1 MFNPLF
7 ISLGVTRDS
16 FIGSHPFQFLIGPGK
31 KTFYV
36 HTNLVVQHSSA
47 LAALVSGRMAEAK
60 ESCAFLEDVDEGTF
74 VRFVEY
80 MYTNDYSVPDPIIVQ
95 MASDSTFENGRDG
108 IEETAAAD
116 EPQPA
121 PIHEDNWSFELL
133 SSKKDMKKKKK
144 ASKGNPW
151 RIEEAPVEEVPAFPA
166 EPSEYPQHEC
176 KKDRLWSEF
185 TETAHVRHHEPWE
198 PRQNTESCEDYTQ
211 VFLCHACLYV
221 FSDRYCIE
229 PLQELALQKL
239 QLTLSTFTLF
249 NERVSDIIEL
259 VQYTYAHTMEHEEG
273 IDKLRSL
280 VMDYV
285 ICQLEAIVK
294 DKNFITLLQEPGA
307 LAKDLVLK
315 SLRRLD

>member
-1 MFNPLF
+1 VFALKLYQQDGRSLSKVCSILFF

-16 FIGSHPFQFLIGPGK
+16 FIGSRPFRFLIGPDK
-31 KTFYV
+31 KTVYV
-36 HTNLVVQHSSA
+36 HTELVVQHSSA

-80 MYTNDYSVPDPIIVQ
+80 MYTSDYSVPDPVIVQ
-95 MASDSTFENGRDG
+95 MASDSTFENGQDG
-108 IEETAAAD
+108 IEEPTPID
-116 EPQPA
+116 ES
-121 PIHEDNWSFELL
+121 IWF
-133 SSKKDMKKKKK
+133 SSKKDKKKK

-151 RIEEAPVEEVPAFPA
+151 HTEVPEEAVA
-166 EPSEYPQHEC
+166 EYPQHEC

-185 TETAHVRHHEPWE
+185 REAHVRHHEPWE
-198 PRQNTESCEDYTQ
+198 PRQNKESCEDYTQ
-211 VFLCHACLYV
+211 IFLCHARLYV
-221 FSDRYCIE
+221 FSDQYCIE
-229 PLQELALQKL
+229 PLHELTLQKL
-239 QLTLSTFTLF
+239 RLTLSTFILF
-249 NERVSDIIEL
+249 NERVSDIVEL
-259 VQYTYAHTMEHEEG
+259 IQYTYAHTMEHEEG

-285 ICQLEAIVK
+285 ICQMEAIVENK
-294 DKNFITLLQEPGA
+294 GFITMLQEPGA

>member
-1 MFNPLF
+1 MLNPLF

-16 FIGSHPFQFLIGPGK
+16 FIGSHPFRFFIGPDK

-36 HTNLVVQHSSA
+36 HTDLVVQHSSA

-80 MYTNDYSVPDPIIVQ
+80 MYTNDYSVPDPVIVQ
-95 MASDSTFENGRDG
+95 MTSDSASENGQDG
-108 IEETAAAD
+108 IEETAAVD
-116 EPQPA
+116 EPQPT
-121 PIHEDNWSFELL
+121 PIHEDDWSFGML
-133 SSKKDMKKKKK
+133 SSKKDAKKKKK
-144 ASKGNPW
+144 ASKSNPW
-151 RIEEAPVEEVPAFPA
+151 HMEEVPVEDAPIP
-166 EPSEYPQHEC
+166 ELEYPQREC

-185 TETAHVRHHEPWE
+185 MEKAHVKHHEPWE

-211 VFLCHACLYV
+211 VFLCHARLYV
-221 FSDRYCIE
+221 ISDRYCIE

-239 QLTLSTFTLF
+239 RLTLSTFILF
-249 NERVSDIIEL
+249 SKRVSDIIEL

-280 VMDYV
+280 V
-285 ICQLEAIVK
+285 ICQMEAIVK
-294 DKNFITLLQEPGA
+294 DKNFITMLQEPGA

>member
-1 MFNPLF
+1 MLNPPF
-7 ISLGVTRDS
+7 IRLGITRDS
-16 FIGSHPFQFLIGPGK
+16 FIGSHPFRFLIGDDK

-36 HTNLVVQHSSA
+36 HTDLVAQHSSA

-80 MYTNDYSVPDPIIVQ
+80 MYTNDYSVPDPVIVQ
-95 MASDSTFENGRDG
+95 MASDSTFENDQDG
-108 IEETAAAD
+108 IEETAAVD
-116 EPQPA
+116 EPQP
-121 PIHEDNWSFELL
+121 PMEL
-133 SSKKDMKKKKK
+133 
-144 ASKGNPW
+144 A
-151 RIEEAPVEEVPAFPA
+151 PA
-166 EPSEYPQHEC
+166 EDPVISEEEYPQREC
-176 KKDRLWSEF
+176 KKDQVWSEF
-185 TETAHVRHHEPWE
+185 TEKAHVKHHEPWE
-198 PRQNTESCEDYTQ
+198 PRQNTESSEDYTQ
-211 VFLCHACLYV
+211 VFLYHARLYV

-239 QLTLSTFTLF
+239 LLTLSTFTLF
-249 NERVSDIIEL
+249 NERVSDIVEL

-285 ICQLEAIVK
+285 VCQLEAIAK
-294 DKNFITLLQEPGA
+294 DKNFITMLQEPGA
-307 LAKDLVLK
+307 FAKDLVLK

>member
-1 MFNPLF
+1 MLNPPF
-7 ISLGVTRDS
+7 ISLGVTRYS
-16 FIGSHPFQFLIGPGK
+16 IISSHPFRFLIGPDK

-36 HTNLVVQHSSA
+36 HTDLVVQHSST
-47 LAALVSGRMAEAK
+47 LAALVSGGMAEAK

-80 MYTNDYSVPDPIIVQ
+80 MYTNDYSVPDPVIVQ
-95 MASDSTFENGRDG
+95 MASDSTFENGQHG
-108 IEETAAAD
+108 IEETAAA
-116 EPQPA
+116 QPT
-121 PIHEDNWSFELL
+121 PTHEDDWSFGMM
-133 SSKKDMKKKKK
+133 SSKKDKKRMKK

-151 RIEEAPVEEVPAFPA
+151 YMEEEPVQEAAIPVDD
-166 EPSEYPQHEC
+166 PSEYPQREC

-185 TETAHVRHHEPWE
+185 TEKAHVRHREPWE

-211 VFLCHACLYV
+211 VFLCHARLYV

-229 PLQELALQKL
+229 PLQELTMQKL
-239 QLTLSTFTLF
+239 QLTLSTFILF
-249 NERVSDIIEL
+249 KERVSDITEL
-259 VQYTYAHTMEHEEG
+259 VQHTYAHTMEHEEG

-294 DKNFITLLQEPGA
+294 DKNFITMLQEPGA